1 LRRRE
6 KHRGWPLHSRQSC
19 IRTVFRLSREQIIGY
34 TADKVY
40 VPEAAK
46 AVAQADHDAIVS
58 PTSQTRTE
66 LSIDHHGDK
75 RLIACNRMIA
85 RDEKGEPEFLVALF
99 EDVTDRRSLSRE
111 VQSAKKFWKR
121 SSTTSLFR
129 SWSSG

>member
-1 LRRRE
+1 M
-6 KHRGWPLHSRQSC
+6 C
-19 IRTVFRLSREQIIGY
+19 
-34 TADKVY
+34 
-40 VPEAAK
+40 PEAAK

-99 EDVTDRRSLSRE
+99 EDVDRRSLSRE
-111 VQSAKKFWKR
+111 SSERQEVPGTVVDNIPVSVVVKR
-121 SSTTSLFR
+121 LSDGQYVLANR
-129 SWSSG
+129 ARRR